1 MPWCPIP
8 MRLACGTR
16 AGSGRPT
23 AAMVQA
29 GSPTVPAADMRRAAS
44 VAAEEVYQVV
54 VGPSAGV
61 GVAVGFGSVVGF
73 VLGFA
78 VGCGVGFAVAAFVS
92 GSAVSAGC
100 RGPGETGG

>member
-1 MPWCPIP
+1 
-8 MRLACGTR
+8 
-16 AGSGRPT
+16 
-23 AAMVQA
+23 
-29 GSPTVPAADMRRAAS
+29 MRRAAS